1 LRSVFELIR
10 ESRSS
15 HPLLCTKA
23 LVALLDVVQGQ
34 QPEGLKSEPTEV
46 IGELYLECSIL
57 FMIKNLSTSMKMQ
70 QEYIE
75 LYIILCP
82 VRYNEYLIFVCHISS
97 W

>member
-1 LRSVFELIR
+1 MGVGLRSVFELIR

-46 IGELYLECSIL
+46 IGELHQLIHE
-57 FMIKNLSTSMKMQ
+57 MKSNYSH
-70 QEYIE
+70 EIAA
-75 LYIILCP
+75 
-82 VRYNEYLIFVCHISS
+82 
-97 W
+97 